1 MTLHFCKNC
10 GAALRGDDC
19 YCPRCGNAAE
29 SDGDKAAITLPIGTT
44 TLNINF
50 VPRGSAAQCHAD
62 CKISA
67 QGGLPALYED
77 ILKVVRECG
86 LVTVQ
91 MLRYMFPAGYIDCCK
106 ILEWLEKNKYV
117 ERVGGTNIY
126 KSLITDEDVH
136 GAGADNGGG

>member
-19 YCPRCGNAAE
+19 YCPHCGNLAAR
-29 SDGDKAAITLPIGTT
+29 DGDKAAITLPMGTT

-50 VPRGSAAQCHAD
+50 VPQVSVAQRQAG
-62 CKISA
+62 CKSV

-77 ILKVVRECG
+77 IIKVVRECG

-117 ERVGGTNIY
+117 ERVSGTNIF
-126 KSLITDEDVH
+126 KSLIKDEDVH
-136 GAGADNGGG
+136 GAGADNDGG

>member
-1 MTLHFCKNC
+1 MKCIQCAKEIEDQ
-10 GAALRGDDC
+10 AR
-19 YCPRCGNAAE
+19 YCPHCGNAAE

-50 VPRGSAAQCHAD
+50 VPRVSVAQCHAD

-126 KSLITDEDVH
+126 KSLITNEDVH
-136 GAGADNGGG
+136 DTVPDKEGG